1 MSKLRIFGWM
11 VSLAVCGWVGQQG
24 YYFFFDT
31 TQPQLLVSGVK
42 NGDSYAGDVSC
53 QINGEH
59 PYKVKTISIVLDGK
73 PLVHNFSIGKSSFEH
88 PFTLPTKTLVD
99 GKHNLQISV
108 VDGTF
113 RKNKVIKNIDF
124 NVDNIPLQTAF
135 VKSNTDFRV
144 FQGRTLHLQ
153 FQANKELK
161 EAYVNL
167 FSQRHPCFPES
178 KNSLIYEAYVP
189 IECEAKAN
197 EYMLAIDCYDK
208 VSNVVQLEGKLQV
221 VPFPFKKSTLHV
233 SSKKVE
239 EEKEIGASQDL
250 LNEEIK
256 KLASLS
262 PQEKLWNGS
271 FYVPTEIIRIST
283 EFGTIRTTQE
293 KGRYAHKGI
302 DVVNTPKSVIWAPQD
317 GKIIIK
323 ERYAFSGNTVVLDHG
338 WGVFSLFYHLDSFPD
353 SLRVGQ
359 SIKKGNPIGRLG
371 KTGYASGYHLHWEMR
386 VNNTEVDPLEWT
398 KPGF

>member
-1 MSKLRIFGWM
+1 MSKLRIFGWL
-11 VSLAVCGWVGQQG
+11 VSLAVCGWIGLQS

-31 TQPQLLVSGVK
+31 TKPQIIVSGIRD
-42 NGDSYAGDVSC
+42 GQACGGDVSC

-59 PYKVKTISIVLDGK
+59 PYKVKALSILLDEK

-88 PFTLPTKTLVD
+88 PFTLPTRTLSD
-99 GKHNLQISV
+99 GKHVLQVSA

-113 RKNKVIKNIDF
+113 RKNKGKQEISF
-124 NVDNIPLQTAF
+124 YVDNIPLQAAF

-144 FQGRTLHLQ
+144 FQGKTLHLQ

-167 FSQRHPCFPES
+167 FSKKYPCFPES
-178 KNSLIYEAYVP
+178 KNSLVYETYIPV
-189 IECEAKAN
+189 ECETKTN
-197 EYMLAIDCYDK
+197 EYMLAIDCYDR
-208 VSNVVQLEGKLQV
+208 VNNVVQLEGKLQV
-221 VPFPFKKSTLHV
+221 VPFPFKKHTLHV
-233 SSKKVE
+233 PAKKVE
-239 EEKEIGASQDL
+239 EEKEMGASQDL

-256 KLASLS
+256 KLVEAS
-262 PQEKLWNGS
+262 PREKLWNGS

-317 GKIIIK
+317 GKVVVK

-338 WGVFSLFYHLDSFPD
+338 WGILSLFFHLDSFPEG
-353 SLRVGQ
+353 LRVGQ
-359 SIKKGNPIGRLG
+359 FLKKGNPLGRLG